1 MIRFSRKGVST
12 PRVVLRGDEKARE
25 RVVARARAKPS
36 PALLL
41 LSRKKKKKKKKK
53 KRERKTNTIKKE
65 KFKIPNF
72 SHSSFKRVPKCLS
85 SLYLL
90 KLCAFGSSFA
100 RAIDAALFFSASSF
114 SAGLL

>member
-1 MIRFSRKGVST
+1 MIDLFQGAVFFVSKKEKKKRGDTISIDDSIFVRKGVST

-41 LSRKKKKKKKKK
+41 SRKKKKKKKKKK

-72 SHSSFKRVPKCLS
+72 SHSSFKRVPKCL
-85 SLYLL
+85 L
-90 KLCAFGSSFA
+90 
-100 RAIDAALFFSASSF
+100 
-114 SAGLL
+114 

>member
-1 MIRFSRKGVST
+1 MIDLFQGAVFFVSKKEKKKRGDTISIDDSIFVRKGVST

-41 LSRKKKKKKKKK
+41 LYRKKKKKKKK

-72 SHSSFKRVPKCLS
+72 SHSSFKRVPKCL
-85 SLYLL
+85 L
-90 KLCAFGSSFA
+90 
-100 RAIDAALFFSASSF
+100 
-114 SAGLL
+114 

>member
-1 MIRFSRKGVST
+1 VIDLFQGAVFFVSKKEKKKRGDTISIDDSIFVRKGVST

-41 LSRKKKKKKKKK
+41 LSRKKKKKKKK
-53 KRERKTNTIKKE
+53 RERKTNTIKKE

-72 SHSSFKRVPKCLS
+72 SHK
-85 SLYLL
+85 
-90 KLCAFGSSFA
+90 
-100 RAIDAALFFSASSF
+100 
-114 SAGLL
+114 